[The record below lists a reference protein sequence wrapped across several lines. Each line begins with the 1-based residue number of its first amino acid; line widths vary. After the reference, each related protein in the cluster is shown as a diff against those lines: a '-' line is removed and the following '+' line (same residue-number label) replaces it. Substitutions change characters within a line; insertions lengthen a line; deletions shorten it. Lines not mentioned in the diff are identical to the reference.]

1 GLSDRLLDAV
11 HRNAQRFSPQG
22 IANALWA

>member
-1 GLSDRLLDAV
+1 MLDAV

>member
-1 GLSDRLLDAV
+1 MLDAV

-22 IANALWA
+22 IANALW